1 MGILAYSVL
10 REVATASLH
19 RKHESRHLPEE
30 LSHRYRFSTTHDPM
44 QILSLSLEDTKSYK
58 QAQINFTEGVNAIV
72 GHNGAGKSTI
82 LEAIGFA
89 LFDMIGYTANDFV
102 REEAKLATITVNFAS
117 SVDERVYQ
125 VTRRCGRRT
134 EYLIFDPD
142 LQQKICEGKADVLS
156 FLRHHMGVSK
166 GTDIDGL
173 FRDAVGVPQGTFT
186 AAFLQSASQRKNIFD
201 PLIQVEE
208 YRSAAERLVEPRRLL
223 KDRQTQLD
231 LQISAVEARLER
243 LPQLEE
249 ECTTRNSELAT
260 GRQDLARIERELST
274 VSKERSE
281 LDALRQQVS
290 RDRKSVV

>member
-1 MGILAYSVL
+1 
-10 REVATASLH
+10 
-19 RKHESRHLPEE
+19 
-30 LSHRYRFSTTHDPM
+30 
-44 QILSLSLEDTKSYK
+44 
-58 QAQINFTEGVNAIV
+58 
-72 GHNGAGKSTI
+72 
-82 LEAIGFA
+82 
-89 LFDMIGYTANDFV
+89 MIGYTANDFV

-156 FLRHHMGVSK
+156 FLRHHMGVSE
-166 GTDIDGL
+166 GTDIGGL
-173 FRDAVGVPQGTFT
+173 FRDAVGVHQGTFT

-208 YRSAAERLVEPRRLL
+208 YRSAAERLNEPRRLL

-249 ECTTRNSELAT
+249 ECTTH
-260 GRQDLARIERELST
+260 
-274 VSKERSE
+274 
-281 LDALRQQVS
+281 
-290 RDRKSVV
+290 